1 MAIMRIGQLA
11 RETGVSTKTVRYY
24 ETIGVLPEADRA
36 PNGYRT
42 YGQHSVER
50 LRFIRNAQAT
60 GLTLTE
66 ITSILELREQGTST
80 CEHVIRLLEHHLEDL
95 DRQIAG
101 LQHTRTQLAALTKRA
116 RQLDPADCTNPSRC
130 QTITT
135 GIDSFA
141 NGPNEI
147 HSAAHRHHH

>member
-1 MAIMRIGQLA
+1 MGIMKIGQLA

-36 PNGYRT
+36 ANGYRT
-42 YGQHSVER
+42 YDQHSVER

-66 ITSILELREQGTST
+66 ITSILELREQGAST
-80 CEHVIRLLEHHLEDL
+80 CKHVTGLLEHHLDGL
-95 DRQIAG
+95 DRYITA
-101 LQHTRTQLAALTKRA
+101 LQRTRTQLAALTERA
-116 RQLDPADCTNPSRC
+116 RRLDPADCTDPNRC

-135 GIDSFA
+135 GIDFA
-141 NGPNEI
+141 DGPNRI